1 MKQNLGGF
9 AFAWRRA
16 AALIAMFVVT
26 SGAAWAQKKPKNK
39 AADQSPMPQVPL
51 PTSDEIDKDIG
62 GC

>member
-26 SGAAWAQKKPKNK
+26 SGAAWAQKKP
-39 AADQSPMPQVPL
+39 
-51 PTSDEIDKDIG
+51 
-62 GC
+62 